1 MKRLPYR
8 WLKIICCSSMAMVFS
23 GLVTGCEEA
32 NVAIDNILGRRTPVL
47 SAASQA
53 SSPQSFIPAMKR
65 TPGEGIPV
73 TPGTGGQPAQ
83 APHRGEDLKPSA
95 DDGQQRPGGDQLA
108 PATSPRQG
116 KPTEARPVGEPDKQA
131 VPSLAQGKRRAPG
144 TRPHVA
150 GTEEKHPPFV
160 APRDPFKMPTEVLPS
175 DCPPSMPLC
184 KFDRSQLKLVG
195 VIQVSEGNYKGMVE
209 DPDGRGY
216 FITTGMQIGGAT
228 VTQVTSKGITL
239 HLHKTRTDVTM
250 PLFREARDTGEY

>member
-8 WLKIICCSSMAMVFS
+8 WSKIICCSGMAMVLS

-53 SSPQSFIPAMKR
+53 SSPQTLIPAMKR
-65 TPGEGIPV
+65 TPGEGIPPV
-73 TPGTGGQPAQ
+73 TTGAGGQSAQ
-83 APHRGEDLKPSA
+83 TPHRGEDLKPTG
-95 DDGQQRPGGDQLA
+95 DEGQQDTGRDQL
-108 PATSPRQG
+108 TPRQG
-116 KPTEARPVGEPDKQA
+116 RPAEARPAGEAGKQA

-144 TRPHVA
+144 TRPPVA

-160 APRDPFKMPTEVLPS
+160 APRDPFKMPTEVLPT

-195 VIQVSEGNYKGMVE
+195 VIQVSEGNYKGLVE

-250 PLFREARDTGEY
+250 PLFREARDTGE